1 MKPIVLFLAF
11 LFIGW
16 RVDALSVTAVAVH
29 PTVCAGN
36 YDTINVSA
44 SGGASPY
51 TFTISPSGTFAGSY
65 FVVTPSVT
73 TTYTVQVMDN
83 IGAIATNTVTVNC
96 YPHDTMWTTGSNAL
110 ICSGA
115 CTQLTFN
122 GTPNAT
128 ISYSVVPG
136 TISNITLNGSG
147 TAVATVC
154 PTYTSIYM
162 PIWIT
167 NPVTNC
173 LSYNATL
180 YDTVYVNPTPTASM
194 TVTNNN
200 LCSGNCATLTFT
212 GTPACTVTYSTST
225 TPGVQTVNLPF
236 GVGVA
241 QVTICPTVTTTYT
254 LMSIINPATGCSNT
268 LNTTTT
274 VSVTPTPTVTLTPV
288 GPTTICSNTCVTLT
302 ANGTPSG
309 HYGWLQNGAPLPVF
323 NSSTYCAAASGTYQV
338 IDTVGLCYTTSNTSV
353 VQVNPVPT
361 ASISTYSQIC
371 IGGCTVLTI
380 TATPNCTLTY
390 SAYPGGTNTINTGGS
405 GIYTLTVCPTVNTT
419 YSLQTITN
427 PATGCINNTLAGVSV
442 VNVNAIPT
450 ATIVPTGNVTV
461 CAGQP
466 LVANTNFGVM
476 FQWYLNGTGAGNAL
490 AGATG
495 PSYVPQIAGTYY
507 VNVATGFVCNTFSGP
522 TVVNLMPSPTVTTTP
537 NIMACTNSPLLINC
551 TINPAGLGCVWTG
564 PNGFTSTALNNTLTN
579 ITPAMAGVY
588 SVSVTG
594 GNGCTTVA
602 TSSVAVNQP
611 PSAAITPTGTVTA
624 CAGSCAALNVPAS
637 ANYNYQWYN
646 TAGMIIAGTSSSY
659 CAAASGSYYAVVT
672 NVVTGCSAT
681 SQQVQVVINPLPTA
695 SISPNAATV
704 CMGSCAAFTVTGTP
718 NSSLAYTIPPGQTI
732 LTTIPASGVY
742 NLVVCPTVTG
752 TVSLVSV
759 SSPATGCVNSNL
771 NSSATVTVNPV
782 PSATLTPTGNV
793 TMCSGQVLTGNTNLM
808 GLNYQWYLNGL
819 PLVNAQ
825 YMTYAPTTSGSYTLW
840 VSSGNGA
847 GCVYTTPATIVTLNT
862 TPTVTATNT
871 GPVCEGNTLL
881 VNSSP
886 TPAGAAIV
894 WVGPN
899 GFTSTSG
906 NNTISNATIWA
917 TGTYSVIATLNGCS
931 DTTTTNAVV
940 NATPVPMIIP
950 PFAQTCTG
958 TCAALLADAGNAQYQ
973 WMLGGTAIS
982 GATDGSYCAPTAGGY
997 TVMVTDNVTG
1007 CSATSDSAIVMV
1019 NALPVVSASIT
1030 MSGCDGGVDGL
1041 LADGAAT
1048 YNWLPATGLD
1058 CNNCMN
1064 PVASPSATTTYTVT
1078 GTDGN
1083 GCSDTA
1089 SITVNENMI
1098 WGNVYFNNV
1107 TPDTTDVKVWLITYD
1122 PNTNLLT
1129 AVDST
1134 VSCQQNGIPYYEF
1147 DNEPPLQYM
1156 TKAKLLYG
1164 NNPGSSGYI
1173 PTYYSNTLYWSTA
1186 SHVTHT
1192 NTNDGTND
1200 ITMQYGT
1207 VPAGPGFIG
1216 GNVLSGANKHTTGSA
1231 PVDGM
1236 MVYLKDNNG
1245 SIISYTYTDG
1255 NGNYS
1260 FSNIANGTYEIYP
1273 EEMNYLTTPWP
1284 EIVVDNIEWAAI
1296 NFKKNTTEMTIT
1308 PYLQNDGVKNVN
1320 AQTLEIYPNPVD
1332 ADIYLTAGTTD
1343 GNCHL
1348 AICDMSGK
1356 EIWKGDVNLS
1366 NGKGKAHIGDI
1377 PSGVYMATVMVNG
1390 VRYVGKVV
1398 K

>member
-1 MKPIVLFLAF
+1 
-11 LFIGW
+11 
-16 RVDALSVTAVAVH
+16 
-29 PTVCAGN
+29 
-36 YDTINVSA
+36 
-44 SGGASPY
+44 
-51 TFTISPSGTFAGSY
+51 
-65 FVVTPSVT
+65 
-73 TTYTVQVMDN
+73 
-83 IGAIATNTVTVNC
+83 
-96 YPHDTMWTTGSNAL
+96 
-110 ICSGA
+110 
-115 CTQLTFN
+115 
-122 GTPNAT
+122 
-128 ISYSVVPG
+128 
-136 TISNITLNGSG
+136 
-147 TAVATVC
+147 
-154 PTYTSIYM
+154 
-162 PIWIT
+162 
-167 NPVTNC
+167 
-173 LSYNATL
+173 
-180 YDTVYVNPTPTASM
+180 
-194 TVTNNN
+194 
-200 LCSGNCATLTFT
+200 
-212 GTPACTVTYSTST
+212 
-225 TPGVQTVNLPF
+225 
-236 GVGVA
+236 
-241 QVTICPTVTTTYT
+241 
-254 LMSIINPATGCSNT
+254 
-268 LNTTTT
+268 
-274 VSVTPTPTVTLTPV
+274 
-288 GPTTICSNTCVTLT
+288 
-302 ANGTPSG
+302 
-309 HYGWLQNGAPLPVF
+309 
-323 NSSTYCAAASGTYQV
+323 
-338 IDTVGLCYTTSNTSV
+338 
-353 VQVNPVPT
+353 
-361 ASISTYSQIC
+361 
-371 IGGCTVLTI
+371 
-380 TATPNCTLTY
+380 
-390 SAYPGGTNTINTGGS
+390 
-405 GIYTLTVCPTVNTT
+405 
-419 YSLQTITN
+419 
-427 PATGCINNTLAGVSV
+427 
-442 VNVNAIPT
+442 
-450 ATIVPTGNVTV
+450 
-461 CAGQP
+461 
-466 LVANTNFGVM
+466 
-476 FQWYLNGTGAGNAL
+476 
-490 AGATG
+490 
-495 PSYVPQIAGTYY
+495 
-507 VNVATGFVCNTFSGP
+507 
-522 TVVNLMPSPTVTTTP
+522 
-537 NIMACTNSPLLINC
+537 
-551 TINPAGLGCVWTG
+551 
-564 PNGFTSTALNNTLTN
+564 
-579 ITPAMAGVY
+579 
-588 SVSVTG
+588 
-594 GNGCTTVA
+594 
-602 TSSVAVNQP
+602 
-611 PSAAITPTGTVTA
+611 
-624 CAGSCAALNVPAS
+624 
-637 ANYNYQWYN
+637 
-646 TAGMIIAGTSSSY
+646 
-659 CAAASGSYYAVVT
+659 
-672 NVVTGCSAT
+672 
-681 SQQVQVVINPLPTA
+681 
-695 SISPNAATV
+695 
-704 CMGSCAAFTVTGTP
+704 
-718 NSSLAYTIPPGQTI
+718 
-732 LTTIPASGVY
+732 
-742 NLVVCPTVTG
+742 
-752 TVSLVSV
+752 
-759 SSPATGCVNSNL
+759 
-771 NSSATVTVNPV
+771 
-782 PSATLTPTGNV
+782 
-793 TMCSGQVLTGNTNLM
+793 
-808 GLNYQWYLNGL
+808 
-819 PLVNAQ
+819 
-825 YMTYAPTTSGSYTLW
+825 
-840 VSSGNGA
+840 
-847 GCVYTTPATIVTLNT
+847 
-862 TPTVTATNT
+862 
-871 GPVCEGNTLL
+871 
-881 VNSSP
+881 
-886 TPAGAAIV
+886 
-894 WVGPN
+894 
-899 GFTSTSG
+899 
-906 NNTISNATIWA
+906 
-917 TGTYSVIATLNGCS
+917 
-931 DTTTTNAVV
+931 
-940 NATPVPMIIP
+940 
-950 PFAQTCTG
+950 
-958 TCAALLADAGNAQYQ
+958 
-973 WMLGGTAIS
+973 MLGGTAIS